1 MDRSHS
7 QLVADAEDADTGT
20 FPPHLEPLPG
30 ERWGLW
36 RWFCLRGA
44 GFPAREVLRLASP
57 SVAEAADRVL
67 AAEGHLEACREA
79 ALEELRDGLEELEKR
94 ERFRR
99 IGAISRLNKGK
110 TPRKRDVTGP
120 ATNAAIDSAVERF
133 AEARDR
139 LEAETAAFG
148 QSFDD
153 GMVELAGHLREIAS
167 DDRFR
172 QALSWQN
179 RHALETGVDALLRQP
194 ADGSRNSQERQHEQ
208 VVTAYLQRYCTK
220 NDTIGWFGPMGWGQ
234 FTATGDDLVFEAGED
249 LVAERIVRFENWC
262 VDKVAEV
269 LLGGEELRPYWLPR
283 VMPFFVLRG
292 RQYIPMQGEA
302 VELSEQQLAVFQAC
316 DGRRSARQIAQDLAA
331 DPQLGFE
338 GPEAVMALL
347 TAMHS
352 TGMLLWQPELP
363 MVRRPERVL
372 RQRLEAI
379 DDPEL
384 REPRL
389 ARLDELEAHRDRIA
403 AAGDADQ
410 LGEALEALEEWF
422 TEVTGSS
429 ATRLGG
435 KTYAARTLIHQDCR
449 RDIRLELGPAVLDEL
464 GPPLSLILMS
474 ARWFTYELS
483 RRWTEQLTEA
493 YRQLREA
500 SGQAVIPL
508 FQYFHGIQP
517 ILLQANIDMV
527 AEVAAEMQQRWA
539 KILDLEGDERR
550 VERSS
555 AEVRRRL
562 EEALPAPGPGWK
574 HAREQCPD
582 VLLRA
587 ESPEA
592 IRRGEFGFV
601 LGEIHLSTN
610 TLRTRLFSE
619 SHPDPA
625 VLLDAVLRDI
635 PEPTVVPWLPRRR
648 SDDETTL
655 LTGVQQLST
664 TTARLDYGLVTGKDL
679 RISLD
684 LEPPADPEAP
694 TVRIGDFVVL
704 EDEGQLHIRSL
715 DGSYDFQVMDF
726 LDAAFSAQTINSFRV
741 MPKAPHVPRVT
752 IDRMVV
758 QRESWRIPAAELDFP
773 GAKTEPERFLGARR
787 WARSHGI
794 PRFVFARSPYE
805 NKPFFVDFDSPPAV
819 EIFCRIARRAI
830 DRGGEEIR
838 LGVSEMLP
846 DFDDCWLQDA
856 EGNHYTSELRVVA
869 VDLAEGGANAEHP
882 GLRVGGE
889 ES

>member
-1 MDRSHS
+1 MDRSNS
-7 QLVADAEDADTGT
+7 QVVADVETPDTGT
-20 FPPHLEPLPG
+20 FPPHLVPLPG

-44 GFPAREVLRLASP
+44 GFPARDILRLAAP

-67 AAEGHLEACREA
+67 AAESHLEACRDA
-79 ALEELRDGLEELEKR
+79 ALAELRNGLEEVEKP
-94 ERFRR
+94 ERYRR
-99 IGAISRLNKGK
+99 TGAISRLNKGK
-110 TPRKRDVTGP
+110 VPRRRDITGLGVDL
-120 ATNAAIDSAVERF
+120 AIDRF

-139 LEAETAAFG
+139 LQAETAAFG
-148 QSFDD
+148 QSFDQ
-153 GMVELAGHLREIAS
+153 GMAELGQRLREIAG

-172 QALSWQN
+172 QALCWQN

-194 ADGSRNSQERQHEQ
+194 AGGSRNSQERQHEQ

-234 FTATGDDLVFEAGED
+234 FKASGEDVIFEPGDDLVE
-249 LVAERIVRFENWC
+249 ERIVRFENWC
-262 VDKVAEV
+262 VDKVAAV
-269 LLGGEELRPYWLPR
+269 LLGSEELRPWWLPR
-283 VMPFFVLRG
+283 AMPFFILRG
-292 RQYIPMQGEA
+292 KQYIPMEGA
-302 VELSEQQLAVFQAC
+302 PVDLGEQQLAVFNAC

-331 DPQLGFE
+331 DPKLGFP

-347 TAMHS
+347 EAMHS
-352 TGMLLWQPELP
+352 SGMILWQPELP

-372 RQRLEAI
+372 RRRLEVI

-403 AAGDADQ
+403 AAGDAQ
-410 LGEALEALEEWF
+410 SLGAALEDLEEWF
-422 TEVTGSS
+422 TELTGSS

-449 RDIRLELGPAVLDEL
+449 RDLQLELGPAVLEQL

-483 RRWTEQLTEA
+483 RRWTSQLTAA
-493 YRQLREA
+493 YRELREA

-508 FQYFHGIQP
+508 FQYFQRIQP
-517 ILLQANIDMV
+517 ILLKANIDMV
-527 AEVAAEMQQRWA
+527 AEVAAEMQERWA
-539 KILDLEGDERR
+539 QILDLEGDERR
-550 VERSS
+550 VERTS
-555 AEVRRRL
+555 AEVRSRL

-592 IRRGEFGFV
+592 IRRGDFSFV

-648 SDDETTL
+648 SNDETTL
-655 LTGVQQLST
+655 LTGVQLAT

-694 TVRIGDFVVL
+694 TVRIGDFVAL
-704 EDEGQLHIRSL
+704 EHDGELHIRSL

-758 QRESWRIPAAELDFP
+758 QRESWRVPAVEADFS
-773 GAKTEPERFLGARR
+773 GAKTEAERFLGARR
-787 WARSHGI
+787 WARSHGM

-819 EIFCRIARRAI
+819 EIFCRIARRALE
-830 DRGGEEIR
+830 RGGEEIR

-846 DFDDCWLQDA
+846 GFDDCWLEDA

-882 GLRVGGE
+882 GLRMGGE
-889 ES
+889 ER